1 MERQKLSVQVSGC
14 DAAIE
19 VASGSCPLE
28 IAPACEGGF
37 GWVAARVNNDIV
49 GLRAPILVDSE
60 LEFLTMA
67 DPHGWRVYRRSLCF
81 LAAKAVR
88 DCFPHGSLVVE
99 HSMGLGIYCSYH
111 DGGET
116 LTASMVARVEA
127 RMRELVAADLQISR
141 CRAGYQEAIES
152 LETAGK
158 SETLNL
164 LRFRNP
170 PHIVLYCCEGFFSLD
185 HGPLVASTGVLN
197 RFELV
202 PYGSGMVIH
211 LPPHEEPCEVPVFEP
226 QPQLFQVFREHK
238 EWGRILEVP
247 CVGRLNEIAMEGGS
261 DEFIMT
267 AEALH
272 EKKLAVIAHQITQRR
287 DSVRVVLV
295 AGPSS
300 SGKTTFAKR
309 LAVHLRVNGL
319 RPVTLGTDDYFVGDN
334 KNPIGEDGKPD
345 YEHIEAVDLPLFNR
359 DLRELTEGREI
370 EIPRFNF
377 ETKRREYRGE
387 KLKIAA
393 DQILII
399 EGIHGLNPR
408 LTEMIPAEHKF
419 KIYISALT
427 QLRLDSLERISTT
440 DNRLVRRLVRD
451 FKFRA
456 HSALRTLQMWPMVR
470 RGEKRWIFPFQS
482 EADATFNSALDYEL
496 AVLKPEVE
504 QLLATVKSSDPEYAE
519 ARRLQAFLANFVPI
533 HDRIVPLH
541 SILREYIGG
550 SSLQY

>member
-1 MERQKLSVQVSGC
+1 MQRQMLSVKVGGESATEVESGC
-14 DAAIE
+14 
-19 VASGSCPLE
+19 CRLE
-28 IAPACEGGF
+28 LAPEPVGEL
-37 GWVAARVNNDIV
+37 GWIAARLNNDIV
-49 GLRAPILVDSE
+49 GLRAPVLVDAE
-60 LEFLTMA
+60 LEFLTA
-67 DPHGWRVYRRSLCF
+67 GDPNGWRVYRRSLCF
-81 LAAKAVR
+81 LAAKAAR
-88 DCFPHGSLVVE
+88 DCFPCGELVVE
-99 HSMGLGIYCSYH
+99 HSMGSGIFCSYH
-111 DGGET
+111 NGEDT
-116 LTASMVARVEA
+116 LTASMVEA
-127 RMRELVAADLQISR
+127 IDVRMRELVAADVEIRR
-141 CRAGYQEAIES
+141 CRAGYQEAVAS
-152 LETAGK
+152 LERAGK
-158 SETLNL
+158 AETLNL

-185 HGPLVASTGVLN
+185 HGPLASSTGVLE

-202 PYGSGMVIH
+202 PYGSGVVIT
-211 LPPHEEPCEVPVFEP
+211 LPPHETPLEVPRFES
-226 QPQLFQVFREHK
+226 QPQLFEVFREHK

-247 CVGRLNEIAMEGGS
+247 CVGRLNQIAMEGSS

-272 EKKLAVIAHQITQRR
+272 EKKLAVIAHQITERR
-287 DSVRVVLV
+287 DSVRVILV

-319 RPVTLGTDDYFVGDN
+319 RPVTLGTDDYFVGDER
-334 KNPIGEDGKPD
+334 NPIGEDGKPD
-345 YEHIEAVDLPLFNR
+345 FEHIEAVDLPLFNR
-359 DLRELTEGREI
+359 DLRALTEGREI
-370 EIPRFNF
+370 QVPRFNF
-377 ETKRREYRGE
+377 ATKQREYRDE
-387 KLKIAA
+387 ALRLEP
-393 DQILII
+393 DQVLII

-408 LTEMIPAEHKF
+408 LTEMIPTEHKF
-419 KIYISALT
+419 RIYISALT

-451 FKFRA
+451 FNFRA

-496 AVLKPEVE
+496 AILKPEVE
-504 QLLATVKSSDPEYAE
+504 QLLATVKPSEPEYAE

-533 HDRIVPLH
+533 HQRVVPLH

-550 SSLQY
+550 SSLEY